1 MDKGN
6 NKFNKFRNK
15 FNPNQNNPLNFPHNK
30 NIKRNYPM
38 MPYDPNQN
46 PGLIPNEEFP
56 PSAPYP
62 MQTLYPMQMPIPQNK
77 ETFLKNA
84 FKAYYLN
91 QKKYNPQYPTQEYM
105 MPPNNEM
112 SMEDNPINGNKK
124 FNDNKKLIKKRKINN
139 YFPNKEFMGY
149 NPNNINENNNDNINN
164 QNKANSSENN
174 NNEFQEYYY
183 NNDFNN
189 FYNYHVPKAGKKK
202 AISQERNINKNRN
215 KKGNRKKDKRKFE
228 DNYNIN
234 NKNDNF
240 KKYNNIK
247 DFNNKRIN
255 GDDSFSISDLDNNY
269 YSSEEE
275 REKDEENNTDS
286 EQKENSKDKFNKE
299 DKDASDDIIILDNS
313 SKELIDVNKF
323 KLIEKKNFPEKN
335 TNSTDKKKNEN
346 KNKIIPLLEQM
357 CSENEIKEREK
368 NRDIDRLEI
377 DSEAF
382 PKKKGDKA
390 RMVQKYNWKGG
401 KKLNLNEP
409 NEIRSINA
417 INKSI
422 EYLIEKCLDC
432 DKTNAIKLPEGFE
445 ISPMDIIP
453 FIYDRFLAIYKTIEL
468 LSENDPSIFDDEN
481 LLINIGK
488 MIRTLIIFLN
498 LDLDYCDEEN
508 VSKEINNFIDNLLI
522 PLLNIYKDILINE
535 SDYKYNLSQESKDEF
550 ISYYLF
556 IELKKQRNNFEKLYK
571 EIKSELIPDKTYTYT
586 KIELLNDVY
595 LSLKNKDY
603 QKFISILKNDENCD
617 YFLSCLMSLF
627 FKEINVYGLQKLS
640 LTKKVFTYKEI
651 RNLLTFEDLEEIKD
665 FLVWYGISS
674 EKNRYSP
681 NESDDVNIYMNN
693 PNKKYDYNKAP
704 QKTNIKYVEK
714 KKGEKLRKDMVNKTI
729 NFIKNENNEIQI
741 LNDVNNNSDTNIINK
756 DKEVSVFKNPSI
768 INSDISQGKS
778 GFNEDKNNIKQIK
791 IKEGDI
797 PPNKNLNI
805 FQKPN
810 IINTEIKSPIN
821 TSFISYNSMKELFPK
836 SNNNSQSLTPKT
848 KDKDNSTNIFN
859 KSEDMKKS
867 QDEFLR
873 PLSPKKPSFD
883 MVNNITNN
891 DNKSIDLFSHT
902 SLSSIE
908 PQKNPPNFTEQTLE
922 FFCDVANSAINKI
935 ISGLKLDF
943 FYRVKFLAEK
953 YKIKLDLIENYINRR
968 KFFVFNEFKKCCLDK
983 KYAREYLSEL
993 LNYKNNI
1000 NSQNTN
1006 ENTAFK
1012 IENKN
1017 IAINKKF
1024 ELLTYDDIIYF
1035 LIKNFKNGN
1044 IKINNEQKEYLNHL
1058 QINIYTTKDLIKSTK
1073 LLSGL
1078 KIKKQLIKENED
1090 GTELTIINQN
1100 ININSEIKNI
1110 SFIIKFIFVD
1120 QIIHLESYIDEN
1132 HNNIQKYSILIP
1144 FFDII
1149 KSDPENQQ
1157 ILTKFFTILDIALGS
1172 LIKKD
1177 IIFFFIK
1184 RDIETT
1190 SELYK
1195 EYQNIQNDFIFNLMQ
1210 KYSIN
1215 SQKNNIINIDENYD
1229 SNEEIKKRIIYLSP
1243 IDEFGKCYQEYRKY
1257 LNNKAF
1263 VELFEN
1269 NNLLHLYSFNQKE
1282 ILIPF
1287 DKHIASMD
1295 TIINHYINI
1304 IEEDLKKYLELN
1316 NNINYFY
1323 NKKLCIEI
1331 LIGFVMCKILLIY
1344 YQNKCLIF
1352 ANELYKIPI
1361 YNSNYDLLVLGSNL
1375 LDTGS
1380 ILRQINLE
1388 GYDYIWEKCMNLD
1401 IDKAKNVFSY
1411 YDIFSEMI
1419 CSYNLI
1425 SDIDIQNYEFAFRKQ
1440 YYAIGIEK
1448 KNYELATNF
1457 VNYFNKII
1465 SKYFENNNIKIHLDN
1480 TSEIIEKIYNKNKQ
1494 FLISTIAK
1502 IMMNNDNL
1510 IFNENL
1516 IYVQGLENFYLG
1528 LKDKEI
1534 AELKNNLNKKRKRKA
1549 YLINNMSNMNS
1560 INNLNNKKTMMK
1572 ISKYSKLKE
1581 NKNQILNNVI
1591 NINESI
1597 DKSKDISKSFNS
1609 KDNKENGDVSDE
1621 YYKYFRNVKKCTL
1634 PDGLI

>member
-6 NKFNKFRNK
+6 NKFNKARNK
-15 FNPNQNNPLNFPHNK
+15 FNINQINPLNFPHNK
-30 NIKRNYPM
+30 RAIRNYPIM
-38 MPYDPNQN
+38 SYDPNQN
-46 PGLIPNEEFP
+46 PNLIQNEEFP

-62 MQTLYPMQMPIPQNK
+62 MQNIYPMQMPIPQNK
-77 ETFLKNA
+77 ENFLKNA
-84 FKAYYLN
+84 FKTYLN
-91 QKKYNPQYPTQEYM
+91 QKKHIAQYPNQEYM
-105 MPPNNEM
+105 IPTNNEM
-112 SMEDNPINGNKK
+112 SMEDNPIIGNKK
-124 FNDNKKLIKKRKINN
+124 VNDNKKLVRKRKNN
-139 YFPNKEFMGY
+139 AYFPNKEYMAY
-149 NPNNINENNNDNINN
+149 NINNINENNNDIVNN
-164 QNKANSSENN
+164 QNRANSSENN
-174 NNEFQEYYY
+174 NNEFPEYYY
-183 NNDFNN
+183 NNDYNN
-189 FYNYHVPKAGKKK
+189 YYNYHAPKAGKKK

-215 KKGNRKKDKRKFE
+215 KKVNRKKDKRKFE
-228 DNYNIN
+228 ENYNIN
-234 NKNDNF
+234 NKNENYF

-247 DFNNKRIN
+247 DYNNKKIN

-269 YSSEEE
+269 YSSEEDK
-275 REKDEENNTDS
+275 EKDEENNTDS
-286 EQKENSKDKFNKE
+286 EQKEINKDKDKDKLNKE
-299 DKDASDDIIILDNS
+299 DKDTSDDIIILDNS
-313 SKELIDVNKF
+313 SKEVIDVNKF

-335 TNSTDKKKNEN
+335 TNSSDKKKNEN
-346 KNKIIPLLEQM
+346 INKIIPLLDKM
-357 CSENEIKEREK
+357 CSENEIKEREEK
-368 NRDIDRLEI
+368 RDIDRLEI

-382 PKKKGDKA
+382 PKKKGAKE
-390 RMVQKYNWKGG
+390 RMVQKYNWRSG
-401 KKLNLNEP
+401 KKLNLKDP
-409 NEIRSINA
+409 NEIRNIKA
-417 INKSI
+417 INQSI

-445 ISPMDIIP
+445 ITPMDIIP

-468 LSENDPSIFDDEN
+468 LSENDKSILDDEN

-498 LDLDYCDEEN
+498 LDLDYCDEEM
-508 VSKEINNFIDNLLI
+508 VSEEINNFINNLLI
-522 PLLNIYKDILINE
+522 PLLNIFKDILINE
-535 SDYKYNLSQESKDEF
+535 SDYKYNLSQENKDEF

-556 IELKKQRNNFEKLYK
+556 LELKKQRNNFEKLYN
-571 EIKSELIPDKTYTYT
+571 EIKSKLISDKSHK
-586 KIELLNDVY
+586 KIELINEVY

-603 QKFISILKNDENCD
+603 QKFISLLKNEEDCD
-617 YFLSCLMSLF
+617 YFSACLMSLF
-627 FKEINVYGLQKLS
+627 FKEINVYGLQKIS
-640 LTKKVFTYKEI
+640 LTKKEITYKEI
-651 RNLLTFEDLEEIKD
+651 RNLLTFEDLEEIKE
-665 FLVWYGISS
+665 FLVWYGITT
-674 EKNRYSP
+674 EKSRYSP
-681 NESDDVNIYMNN
+681 NESDIVNIYMNN
-693 PNKKYDYNKAP
+693 QNKKFDYNKVP
-704 QKTNIKYVEK
+704 QKTNIRYVEK
-714 KKGEKLRKDMVNKTI
+714 KKGEKLRKDMVNKKIT
-729 NFIKNENNEIQI
+729 FIKNEDNEIKI
-741 LNDVNNNSDTNIINK
+741 LNDTNNNTESNILNK
-756 DKEVSVFKNPSI
+756 DKEIPFLKNPSI
-768 INSDISQGKS
+768 IDSKISKDKS
-778 GFNEDKNNIKQIK
+778 SFNQDKNNIKEIK
-791 IKEGDI
+791 IEETDI
-797 PPNKNLNI
+797 PPNKNLKI
-805 FQKPN
+805 IQKPN
-810 IINTEIKSPIN
+810 IFNTEIKSPVN

-836 SNNNSQSLTPKT
+836 SNDNSQSLTPKT
-848 KDKDNSTNIFN
+848 KEKDNSNTNIFN

-867 QDEFLR
+867 QDEFLK
-873 PLSPKKPSFD
+873 PFSPKKPSFD
-883 MVNNITNN
+883 FPNNITNN

-902 SLSSIE
+902 SISSIE
-908 PQKNPPNFTEQTLE
+908 PQKNYPIFTEQTLDL
-922 FFCDVANSAINKI
+922 FCDVANSAINKI
-935 ISGLKLDF
+935 ISEHKLDF
-943 FYRVKFLAEK
+943 FYRLKFLAEK

-1017 IAINKKF
+1017 ISINKKF

-1035 LIKNFKNGN
+1035 LINNFKNGN
-1044 IKINNEQKEYLNHL
+1044 IKINNEQKGYINHL

-1078 KIKKQLIKENED
+1078 KIKKQLIKENKD

-1100 ININSEIKNI
+1100 ININSEINNI

-1120 QIIHLESYIDEN
+1120 QIIHLESYIEEN
-1132 HNNIQKYSILIP
+1132 QNNNQKYSVLIP
-1144 FFDII
+1144 FFDIM

-1157 ILTKFFTILDIALGS
+1157 ILTKFFTILDISLGS

-1177 IIFFFIK
+1177 IIFFFIQ
-1184 RDIETT
+1184 RDIESS

-1195 EYQNIQNDFIFNLMQ
+1195 EYQNIQNDFIFNLTQ
-1210 KYSIN
+1210 KYCIN

-1287 DKHIASMD
+1287 EKHIITMD
-1295 TIINHYINI
+1295 IIINHYINI
-1304 IEEDLKKYLELN
+1304 IEEDLKNFLELN

-1323 NKKLCIEI
+1323 NKKLCIEM
-1331 LIGFVMCKILLIY
+1331 LIGLVMCKILLIY
-1344 YQNKCLIF
+1344 YQNKCLVF

-1361 YNSNYDLLVLGSNL
+1361 YNSDYDLLVLENNL

-1380 ILRQINLE
+1380 ILRKINLE
-1388 GYDYIWEKCMNLD
+1388 GYDYIWEKTMNLD
-1401 IDKAKNVFSY
+1401 INKVKDVFSFF
-1411 YDIFSEMI
+1411 DVFSEMI

-1425 SDIDIQNYEFAFRKQ
+1425 SDIDIQNYEYTFRKQ
-1440 YYAIGIEK
+1440 YYDVDIEK
-1448 KNYELATNF
+1448 NNYEIAKNL

-1465 SKYFENNNIKIHLDN
+1465 SKYFENNKIKIHLDN
-1480 TSEIIEKIYNKNKQ
+1480 TAQIIEKIYSKNKQ

-1502 IMMNNDNL
+1502 IMTNNDSL

-1516 IYVQGLENFYLG
+1516 IYVQGLENFYIG

-1549 YLINNMSNMNS
+1549 YLINDM
-1560 INNLNNKKTMMK
+1560 NNLNNKKTMLK
-1572 ISKYSKLKE
+1572 INKYSKLKE

-1597 DKSKDISKSFNS
+1597 DKSKDISKSFIY
-1609 KDNKENGDVSDE
+1609 KENKENGDVSDE